1 MNTSTLFTIRR
12 RMTTLAIAALIAL
25 SAAYAPM
32 LLDEVAGTS
41 MTGTVNAC
49 SGANG
54 GC

>member
-1 MNTSTLFTIRR
+1 MTNVQSIRR
-12 RMTTLAIAALIAL
+12 RVATLAVAALIAL

-49 SGANG
+49 GNSTG